1 MRLFRCV
8 GSLVSTSLRYAYSS
22 GLGPPFQFELVTCSI
37 RPSHPF
43 QRTWSPVPADLVIR
57 SGGPSHPFQ
66 PMWSWFL
73 ATVVVLFALPSLGWH
88 LVSRSYSGL
97 PALRNRYL
105 RLECGIAGEALVLLG
120 LQRLSSR

>member
-1 MRLFRCV
+1 MTGLTNPKGAAFW
-8 GSLVSTSLRYAYSS
+8 TSAFDTLLPHA
-22 GLGPPFQFELVTCSI
+22 PT
-37 RPSHPF
+37 
-43 QRTWSPVPADLVIR
+43 
-57 SGGPSHPFQ
+57 
-66 PMWSWFL
+66 WFL

-88 LVSRSYSGL
+88 LVSHSYSGL